1 MNKGIIYTAAAYILW
16 GVFPIYFK
24 AIESVPAV
32 QIVSHRIIWS
42 MLFLLMLIVARKE
55 LRDLRSKI
63 NRRILAIYLL
73 AGVLLAANW
82 LTYVWSVNA
91 GYVVEA
97 SLGYFI
103 NPLVSVLLG
112 VIFLKER
119 LRPWQWVP
127 FGLALVGVLYLTISH
142 GSLLWIP
149 LTLAF
154 SFGFYGLLK
163 KVTPLGPL
171 YGLTL
176 ETVMVALPALGYLL
190 FEEFRGAGAFGH
202 VAPLT
207 TLLLALTG
215 VVTAVPLL
223 LFSSGTRMIP
233 LTTVGLLQYATP
245 TFQFL
250 LGVFLYREPFTADR
264 LVGFAVIWL
273 ALALFSIENFLS
285 QRKTVPAPA
294 A

>member
-1 MNKGIIYTAAAYILW
+1 MNKGILYTAAAYILW

-24 AIESVPAV
+24 AIESVPAI
-32 QIVSHRIIWS
+32 QIVCHRIIWS

-63 NRRILAIYLL
+63 NWRILAIYLL
-73 AGVLLAANW
+73 AGVLLAVNW

-127 FGLALVGVLYLTISH
+127 FGLALVGVLYLTVNH

-176 ETVMVALPALGYLL
+176 ETVMVALPAVGFLL
-190 FEEFRGAGAFGH
+190 FEEIRGAGAFGH

-223 LFSSGTRMIP
+223 MFATGTRMIP

-250 LGVFLYREPFTADR
+250 LGVFLYREPFTLEQ
-264 LVGFAVIWL
+264 LVGFAIIWL
-273 ALALFSIENFLS
+273 ALALFTVESFLS
-285 QRKTVPAPA
+285 QRKAAPTPA